1 MEHLIDIVLLGL
13 LMITGFAIVRLR
25 SLLAVTMLTSI
36 YSLLSA
42 ALFVVLDAVDVALT
56 EAAIGAGISTILMLA
71 TVAQTTDRE
80 KVPRHTPLLPLI
92 VVITTGAALIYG
104 TLDMP
109 HYGDP
114 DAPCTGMWQQP
125 IYTIRL

>member
-1 MEHLIDIVLLGL
+1 MEHFIDIVLLGL

-56 EAAIGAGISTILMLA
+56 EAAIGAEMTFDGL
-71 TVAQTTDRE
+71 
-80 KVPRHTPLLPLI
+80 PR
-92 VVITTGAALIYG
+92 VEG
-104 TLDMP
+104 
-109 HYGDP
+109 
-114 DAPCTGMWQQP
+114 
-125 IYTIRL
+125 